1 MRATQRHPVVSAV
14 SQGVERELRQALA
27 VHQAVIEAAADGIAV
42 TDERGCVRSM
52 NQRLIDMFRVP
63 AEVRTQRQFSRW
75 ADWGV
80 AQAVDPAT
88 ALANYRAAAAST
100 SALTATIELTDG
112 RVFERHSAPL
122 VVDGRIAGHVWC
134 YRDLTPSVRAEEERR
149 RLEAQVQHA
158 QKLESLGVLAGGIAH
173 DFNNLLVGILGHA
186 GIALMEMPPGSPL
199 YPRIDEIQTA
209 AQRAAELVNQML
221 AYSGKGR
228 FVVRACS
235 LSEIAG
241 EMLKLVRAAMGTVD
255 VELNLRDDLPAIE
268 GDPAQMRQVIMNL
281 LTNAGDAIG
290 GRSGRIVLTT
300 GSMSVDTA
308 YLADARVGRDA
319 APGEYVFVEVQDDG
333 SGMDADVVDRIFE
346 PFFTTKFTGRGLGL
360 AAVLG
365 IVRRHQGVIKIVT
378 APGQGTTFR
387 VLLPAVTGATVPAP
401 TVADVP
407 AARTGSCVLIVDDE
421 APVRLVAAEMLKRA
435 GFIVETAGTGEQ
447 AVASF
452 ERQPDHVDAV
462 LLDMTMPKV
471 SGAEVFRR
479 LRAIRPGLPVVLMS
493 GYSSEEVLDRFGVE
507 GLSGFVQ
514 KPFMPGALVRTM
526 TEALVQRHQP

>member
-1 MRATQRHPVVSAV
+1 MGATRRHPVVTTVFQDA
-14 SQGVERELRQALA
+14 ERQLREARA
-27 VHQAVIEAAADGIAV
+27 IHQTVIEATADGIAV
-42 TDERGCVRSM
+42 TDESGCVRSM
-52 NQRLIDMFRVP
+52 NQRLIEMFRVP
-63 AEVRTQRQFSRW
+63 AEIRTQRRFSRW
-75 ADWGV
+75 AEWGV
-80 AQAVDPAT
+80 TQATDPAT
-88 ALANYRAAAAST
+88 ALANYRAAASST
-100 SALTATIELTDG
+100 CALTAIIEFTDG
-112 RVFERHSAPL
+112 RVFERHAAPL
-122 VVDGRIAGHVWC
+122 IVDGRLAGHVWC
-134 YRDLTPSVRAEEERR
+134 YRDLTPSVRADEERR

-186 GIALMEMPPGSPL
+186 GIALTEMAPGSAL
-199 YPRIDEIQTA
+199 HSRIDEIQTA

-228 FVVRACS
+228 FVVQACS

-241 EMLKLVRAAMGTVD
+241 EMLKLVRAAIGEVD
-255 VELNLRDDLPAIE
+255 VAVNLRDDLPAVE

-290 GRSGRIVLTT
+290 DRSGRIVLTT
-300 GSMSVDTA
+300 GSMHVEPS

-378 APGQGTTFR
+378 APGHGTTFR
-387 VLLPAVTGATVPAP
+387 VLLPAVTSVAVSAPVP
-401 TVADVP
+401 ADVP
-407 AARTGSCVLIVDDE
+407 VARSGSCVLVVDDE
-421 APVRLVAAEMLKRA
+421 APVRHVAAEMLKRA

-447 AVASF
+447 ALASV
-452 ERQPDHVDAV
+452 EREPDHVDAV

-507 GLSGFVQ
+507 GLNGFVQ
-514 KPFMPGALVRTM
+514 KPFMPGALVRMVTN
-526 TEALVQRHQP
+526 ALGQGDRV